1 MKKTI
6 LIIFLIFIAGCSKQQ
21 LPECASIEVQ
31 DLLRS
36 GYHKKYGSN
45 NELVE
50 IKFDMTTTTSTDK
63 ETGSKSCI
71 SNATVS
77 FKKPVVD
84 YLIEKGIPYL
94 GLCNMYGECKEIF
107 WSKEIGSRTTEVQYS
122 IFKNEQDKSY
132 FIKFNDW
139 INKTNVGFEIIKEG
153 YQKRIEYEKQ
163 REEYQKRVDEMKN
176 EDAKNKKD

>member
-36 GYHKKYGSN
+36 GYHKEYGSN
-45 NELVE
+45 NELLE

-63 ETGSKSCI
+63 DTGSKSCI
-71 SNATVS
+71 SSATVS
-77 FKKPVVD
+77 FNKPIVD
-84 YLIEKGIPYL
+84 YLTARGTPYL
-94 GLCNMYGECKEIF
+94 VD
-107 WSKEIGSRTTEVQYS
+107 SKTTEVQYS

-139 INKTNVGFEIIKEG
+139 IRKTNIGFKNIKEG
-153 YQKRIEYEKQ
+153 YQINIEDEKK